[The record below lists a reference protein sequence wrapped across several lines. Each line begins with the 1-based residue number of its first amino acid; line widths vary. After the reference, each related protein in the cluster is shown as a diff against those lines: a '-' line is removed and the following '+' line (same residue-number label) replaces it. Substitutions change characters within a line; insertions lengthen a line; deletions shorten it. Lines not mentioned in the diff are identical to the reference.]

1 VENSVRKEWHVAA
14 AVCREII
21 YPAKRADRIQW
32 LGQTTPTR
40 LPENLSNDEDF
51 GKEIQEQKAT
61 DTAE

>member
-1 VENSVRKEWHVAA
+1 LAA

-21 YPAKRADRIQW
+21 CPAKRADRIQW

-40 LPENLSNDEDF
+40 LPENLSDDKDF
-51 GKEIQEQKAT
+51 GKEIEEQKAA